1 MSVLQLARTVWGI
14 TELVCP
20 ETLVRAGAGRDP
32 DECEVSAVRVLGA
45 RDVLQ
50 AQVTTR
56 RGEGAH
62 RAGACVDLLHA
73 ASMIAVASRSPR
85 HKRLALTSAAIALAF
100 ALAERAA
107 ARRAARIAALHEAR
121 LAAEQALRVER
132 AAHKAELVE
141 HAGAHA
147 AGDSE

>member
-14 TELVCP
+14 TELVGP
-20 ETLVRAGAGRDP
+20 DALVRLGAGRDA
-32 DECEVSAVRVLGA
+32 DVCERKAVRVLGA

-50 AQVTTR
+50 AQFTTR

-62 RAGACVDLLHA
+62 RAGACVDVLHA
-73 ASMIAVASRSPR
+73 ASMVAIAARSPR
-85 HKRLALTSAAIALAF
+85 HKRLALTSAAIAFGF

-121 LAAEQALRVER
+121 LAAEHALR
-132 AAHKAELVE
+132 L
-141 HAGAHA
+141 AHA
-147 AGDSE
+147 AQKASPAAPAPAATPE